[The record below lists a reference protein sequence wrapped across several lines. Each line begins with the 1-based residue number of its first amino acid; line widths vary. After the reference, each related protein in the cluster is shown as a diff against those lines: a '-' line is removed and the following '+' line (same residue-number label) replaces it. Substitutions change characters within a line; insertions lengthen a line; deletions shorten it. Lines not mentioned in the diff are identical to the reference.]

1 MLGTSQNEE
10 SLISFTQDLYWEL
23 LNSSKLKKPKSI
35 IRIYLDGGSSDLFF
49 SPLSVYSALSLA
61 FAGSAGKSRD
71 ELLTAFHL
79 EEGDD
84 VLADI
89 GKSIKSIFEQ
99 DVKKT
104 MVQANGA
111 FIDGRLDVLGEYKTA
126 LVTHFGSDIQEV
138 SQAITVI
145 SSYFI

>member
-1 MLGTSQNEE
+1 MLGASPNES
-10 SLISFTQDLYWEL
+10 SLISFSQDLYREL
-23 LNSSKLKKPKSI
+23 LSSSKFQRTTFKFV
-35 IRIYLDGGSSDLFF
+35 YLDGGTSDLFF

-61 FAGSAGKSRD
+61 FAGSAGKSRE
-71 ELLTAFHL
+71 ELLTNLHL

-84 VLADI
+84 ILAYV

-111 FIDGRLDVLGEYKTA
+111 FIDGRLDVLGEYKAA
-126 LVTHFGSDIQEV
+126 LISHFDSDVQEV
-138 SQAITVI
+138 SRIIQLIA
-145 SSYFI
+145 SA

>member
-1 MLGTSQNEE
+1 MKNLLSRFLKTSTE
-10 SLISFTQDLYWEL
+10 SFYPQVSWKGQHSL
-23 LNSSKLKKPKSI
+23 LVH
-35 IRIYLDGGSSDLFF
+35 LDGGTSDLFF

-61 FAGSAGKSRD
+61 FAGSAGKSRE

-79 EEGDD
+79 EEGDN

-111 FIDGRLDVLGEYKTA
+111 FIDGRLGVLGKYKAA
-126 LVTHFGSDIQEV
+126 LKTHFDSDIQEV
-138 SQAITVI
+138 NKI
-145 SSYFI
+145 FN

>member
-1 MLGTSQNEE
+1 MLGTSKNEK
-10 SLISFTQDLYWEL
+10 SLISFCQDLYREL
-23 LNSSKLKKPKSI
+23 LNSSKLNKPTSI
-35 IRIYLDGGSSDLFF
+35 IRIYLGGGTTVLFF

-71 ELLTAFHL
+71 ELLKAFHL
-79 EEGDD
+79 DEGDD
-84 VLADI
+84 VLADL

-111 FIDGRLDVLGEYKTA
+111 FIDGRLDVLGEYKAA
-126 LVTHFGSDIQEV
+126 LVTHFDSDIQEV
-138 SQAITVI
+138 SRII
-145 SSYFI
+145 NR